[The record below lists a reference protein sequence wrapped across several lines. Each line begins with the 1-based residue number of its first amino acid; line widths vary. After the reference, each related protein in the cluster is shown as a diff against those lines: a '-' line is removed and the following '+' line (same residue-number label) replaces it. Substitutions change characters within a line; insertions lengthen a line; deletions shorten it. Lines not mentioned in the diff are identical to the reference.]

1 MRPRHE
7 RGVCVIRLPAPAVI
21 LLMALFAPHARG
33 DELTL
38 RQTVDGLLVFVTLSP
53 ANAVIEDPM
62 HELERQMH
70 RGDKPA
76 GKIYHVLFELF
87 EQASGTRSTDVEE
100 VSAFVIDSH
109 GRSPPA
115 RMDPMALEGNAGWG
129 NYLDFG
135 DVGPYEIGLIVRL
148 KRQDRPVTVDFRLQ
162 HMPP

>member
-1 MRPRHE
+1 MA
-7 RGVCVIRLPAPAVI
+7 RLPAPAVI
-21 LLMALFAPHARG
+21 LLMALFAPFARADG
-33 DELTL
+33 LTL
-38 RQTVDGLLVFVTLSP
+38 KQTVDDLLVFLTLDP
-53 ANAVIEDPM
+53 ANAVIKDM

-70 RGDKPA
+70 RGNKPA